1 MKNNFLVRPVEN
13 ECNEGRNVNRSDTRG
28 EQAKHRSKRRWNYPG
43 GEYSKGYYR
52 RRGGPFTVHHSLFT
66 FLLKTIIAIFLVL
79 VLKTPGYAL
88 SSTNIWIGNA
98 LYADVESWAAEGLIE
113 SQLSSMKPMARSE
126 LGRQLVTALDRC
138 NTSQAPSINC
148 VNIQQYYK
156 KVYDAELSE
165 ARNASSVSGSFIKP
179 VENVS
184 FSFNY
189 LDGPFSIYNNEG
201 IDFGEG
207 SNALVQLQS
216 SARLWKAFSFFVQP
230 VLIYNHH
237 AYTSGDDSETK
248 LRLHRGYAKVN
259 LFNFEIQAGR
269 DSLWWGPGYHG
280 SLLLSNNAKPFDMIK
295 LSNPEP
301 VLLPWFFSYL
311 GPFQFNLIFS
321 QLHDERTGIELAN
334 PFLYGLRFD
343 FKPHPYL
350 EVGLSHL
357 SMFGGPGRRDL
368 SIGDVLKVL
377 YSNTNP
383 DPSEKLDSNA
393 QVALDLALTLPNVK
407 KYIFIADAL
416 KLYTE
421 WGAEDTGFP
430 PDKRAYIGGLAL
442 FKPFGLER
450 AVLRGEYARMSP
462 GSLPGAWYSHPT
474 YPMRYNGRVFG
485 HHAGNDSDDIF
496 VEWSQT
502 FDKFSYK
509 LSFDRER
516 SGIGTKSFVQTK
528 NQYLGEVGYRF
539 NNNIK
544 VALQYGYEN
553 IKNAGNVQ
561 DVNEKNHFFGTIV
574 SFDF

>member
-1 MKNNFLVRPVEN
+1 MP
-13 ECNEGRNVNRSDTRG
+13 
-28 EQAKHRSKRRWNYPG
+28 A
-43 GEYSKGYYR
+43 
-52 RRGGPFTVHHSLFT
+52 
-66 FLLKTIIAIFLVL
+66 
-79 VLKTPGYAL
+79 YAV
-88 SSTNIWIGNA
+88 SSTNIWIGNELEA
-98 LYADVESWAAEGLIE
+98 DMEFWEVEGMIETHLSSIKPLARSQAGKQMETVLKECDTMTSPSPSCINIHDIYTKLYAEEIAE
-113 SQLSSMKPMARSE
+113 A
-126 LGRQLVTALDRC
+126 
-138 NTSQAPSINC
+138 N
-148 VNIQQYYK
+148 
-156 KVYDAELSE
+156 DAE
-165 ARNASSVSGSFIKP
+165 NVSNTFIKP

-184 FSFNY
+184 LSFNY

-201 IDFGEG
+201 IDYGEG
-207 SNALVQLQS
+207 INALVQLQS

-230 VLIYNHH
+230 VLIYNSH
-237 AYTSGDDSETK
+237 AYSSDDDSETK

-269 DSLWWGPGYHG
+269 DSLWWGPAYHG
-280 SLLLSNNAKPFDMIK
+280 SLLMSNNAKPFDMIK

-301 VLLPWFFSYL
+301 VFLPWFFSYL
-311 GPFQFNLIFS
+311 GPFQFNLIVS

-357 SMFGGPGRRDL
+357 SMFGGAGRRDL

-393 QVALDLALTLPNVK
+393 QVAVDLALTLPDIR

-430 PDKRAYIGGLAL
+430 PDKRAYLGGLAL

-462 GSLPGAWYSHPT
+462 RSLPGSWYVHPT
-474 YPMRYNGRVFG
+474 YPMRYNGHGFG

-496 VEWSQT
+496 VQWSQD
-502 FDKFSYK
+502 FERFFYK
-509 LSFDRER
+509 VSFDRER
-516 SGIGTKSFVQTK
+516 SGIGTKSFVQNK
-528 NQYLGEVGYRF
+528 NQYAGEFGYRF
-539 NNNIK
+539 NHNLK
-544 VALQYGYEN
+544 VTLQYAFEN
-553 IKNAGNVQ
+553 IDNFGYVQ
-561 DVNEKNHFFGTIV
+561 NQDETNHFFGTTA

>member
-1 MKNNFLVRPVEN
+1 MRPKIQKHSELKLA
-13 ECNEGRNVNRSDTRG
+13 GRIIPCVT
-28 EQAKHRSKRRWNYPG
+28 QAQ
-43 GEYSKGYYR
+43 
-52 RRGGPFTVHHSLFT
+52 RRGAPFTIHHSRFT
-66 FLLKTIIAIFLVL
+66 FLLKTVMAICFMLMWCA
-79 VLKTPGYAL
+79 PGYAL
-88 SSTNIWIGNA
+88 SSTNVWIDNE
-98 LYADVESWAAEGLIE
+98 LYADMESWAAEGLIE
-113 SQLSSMKPMARSE
+113 SQLSSTRPVARSE
-126 LGRQLVTALDRC
+126 VGKQLLTTLDRC
-138 NTSQAPSINC
+138 NTSPTPSVSCI
-148 VNIQQYYK
+148 NIQKHYTK
-156 KVYDAELSE
+156 LFPAEISE
-165 ARNASSVSGSFIKP
+165 AKNAHHAGGSFIKP

-184 FSFNY
+184 LSFNY

-201 IDFGEG
+201 IDYGEG
-207 SNALVQLQS
+207 SNVLVQLQS

-230 VLIYNHH
+230 VLIYNNH
-237 AYTSGDDSETK
+237 AYASDADSETK

-269 DSLWWGPGYHG
+269 DSLWWGPAYHG
-280 SLLLSNNAKPFDMIK
+280 SLLISNNAKPFDMIK

-311 GPFQFNLIFS
+311 GPFQFNLIVS

-368 SIGDVLKVL
+368 SIGDVFKIL

-393 QVALDLALTLPNVK
+393 QVALDLALTLPDIR

-430 PDKRAYIGGLAL
+430 PDKRAMLGGLAL
-442 FKPFGLER
+442 YKPFGLEK
-450 AVLRGEYARMSP
+450 AVLRGEYARISP
-462 GSLPGAWYSHPT
+462 GSLPGAWYVHPT
-474 YPMRYNGRVFG
+474 YPMRYNGRGFG
-485 HHAGNDSDDIF
+485 HHAGTDSDDIF
-496 VEWSQT
+496 VQWSQD
-502 FDKFSYK
+502 FERYFYK
-509 LSFDRER
+509 VSFDRER

-528 NQYLGEVGYRF
+528 NQYAGELGYHF
-539 NNNIK
+539 NDNIK
-544 VALQYGYEN
+544 ATLQYAYED
-553 IKNAGNVQ
+553 IKNAGYVQ
-561 DVNEKNHFFGTIV
+561 DLNEKNHFFGTTV